1 MSEEFLKTNVE
12 FALHPQSPAGFAG
25 LAALGDA
32 VVDGVEELRR
42 RLRDVAP
49 HVRLP
54 VLHVFLALPRAQA
67 GITSPAFFQMRDT
80 SNCTKRDMPSC
91 TAEVSP
97 ICKPSWK
104 CYSEGSVLCSVS
116 SASRPL

>member
-1 MSEEFLKTNVE
+1 MLECSVTSLRVSEEFLKTNVE

-67 GITSPAFFQMRDT
+67 GITSPAFF
-80 SNCTKRDMPSC
+80 SNARHVKLHK
-91 TAEVSP
+91 A
-97 ICKPSWK
+97 
-104 CYSEGSVLCSVS
+104 
-116 SASRPL
+116 

>member
-32 VVDGVEELRR
+32 VVDGVQELRR

-67 GITSPAFFQMRDT
+67 GITSPAFFF
-80 SNCTKRDMPSC
+80 
-91 TAEVSP
+91 
-97 ICKPSWK
+97 K
-104 CYSEGSVLCSVS
+104 CETRQIAQSVTCPAALPKCH
-116 SASRPL
+116 